1 MRFHV
6 IWRKSHEP
14 EEAYRD
20 FFETN
25 DIYEAKD
32 FAMRL
37 AFDETNLV
45 CVRDEKRDEIVRD
58 FDGGLPLKLINQPP
72 PAILRPEVIFMPKR
86 KRSREGFPYDATPD
100 VHHFPGVPRSSFD
113 LVNMYGTYNIQ
124 PTSDTE
130 NTFPLIAPG
139 LPKAYRN
146 MKLDKHDLE
155 P

>member
-45 CVRDEKRDEIVRD
+45 CVRDEKRDDIVRD
-58 FDGGLPLKLINQPP
+58 FD
-72 PAILRPEVIFMPKR
+72 AEV
-86 KRSREGFPYDATPD
+86 
-100 VHHFPGVPRSSFD
+100 
-113 LVNMYGTYNIQ
+113 
-124 PTSDTE
+124 
-130 NTFPLIAPG
+130 
-139 LPKAYRN
+139 YR
-146 MKLDKHDLE
+146 
-155 P
+155 

>member
-45 CVRDEKRDEIVRD
+45 TFWSAPATRSGTRSSATSTRRSTAEAHKPTASGHTKAGGD
-58 FDGGLPLKLINQPP
+58 FYAQTQAQPGGLSL
-72 PAILRPEVIFMPKR
+72 
-86 KRSREGFPYDATPD
+86 
-100 VHHFPGVPRSSFD
+100 
-113 LVNMYGTYNIQ
+113 
-124 PTSDTE
+124 
-130 NTFPLIAPG
+130 
-139 LPKAYRN
+139 
-146 MKLDKHDLE
+146 
-155 P
+155 